1 MEKQIDIKE
10 KLDMVYEDLKELR
23 EYWINDNLANV
34 SLLDWDKEIKR
45 MVRFMDKFIVDEVK
59 EVIDYLGDKNEKV

>member
-59 EVIDYLGDKNEKV
+59 ELIDYLGDKNEKV